1 MTDALLQP
9 APSTAWPSDLPPRAC
24 ALSIDPASHERH
36 ALHGASTIWPEK
48 NCYVDLWIEL
58 LHALG
63 MDPHAMLAFTS
74 AIDFEGDQF
83 TFYKPP
89 HAELRRLY
97 GVDVQELTVWRP
109 LHLHALEHLAAGR
122 LISVEADAYWLPDT
136 AGTDYRHKHT
146 KTTIVLADI
155 DMGAR
160 RLVYFHNA
168 GCYSLDGE
176 DFDRTFRL
184 GVPADPAYMPLFAE
198 FVRVDRRFAQGDAAL
213 RAQSAASLAEHLA
226 WAPTDNPV
234 RRFAER
240 FAADLPWLRDE
251 GLDHYHAWAFATVR
265 QLGSAFELASRHL
278 AWLGEQAPA
287 GADVARVQFEAM
299 ATGAKTLILKLAR
312 VVTSRK
318 PVDAVA
324 LFEDMVSAWQCGMDA
339 LRQPLR

>member
-1 MTDALLQP
+1 MTDTLTPAQTAVSGPAGPAQRAMAL
-9 APSTAWPSDLPPRAC
+9 RV
-24 ALSIDPASHERH
+24 DPASYERH
-36 ALHGASTIWPEK
+36 ALHGPSTIWPEK

-58 LHALG
+58 LHALDL
-63 MDPHAMLAFTS
+63 DPHAMLAFTP

-155 DMGAR
+155 DMAAR

-168 GCYSLDGE
+168 GCFSLDGE

-184 GVPADPAYMPLFAE
+184 GLPADPTYMPLFAE
-198 FVRVDRRFAQGDAAL
+198 FVRVDRRIARDGDTL
-213 RAQSAASLAEHLA
+213 RAQSSALLTEHLA
-226 WAPTDNPV
+226 WAPTHNPV
-234 RRFAER
+234 SRFAER
-240 FAADLPWLRDE
+240 FAADLPSLREE

-265 QLGSAFELASRHL
+265 QLGSAFELAARHL
-278 AWLGEQAPA
+278 AWLGAQAPA
-287 GADVARVQFEAM
+287 GAETAREQFDAI
-299 ATGAKTLILKLAR
+299 ATSAKTLILKLAR

-324 LFEDMVSAWQCGMDA
+324 LFDDMASAWQIGMDA
-339 LRQPLR
+339 LRAPQR